1 VGIFVHSPQEAGM
14 IDKILSWRT
23 PKLDGGDGNVSARQS
38 EGTIAISRLR
48 AVAAEAGLVASV
60 DGSLGVLVNLWDH
73 DERLHPDLT
82 HRSLRRAN

>member
-1 VGIFVHSPQEAGM
+1 M

-23 PKLDGGDGNVSARQS
+23 PKLDGGDGNGSARQP

-82 HRSLRRAN
+82 NRSLRRAN